1 MNKRPTIRDG
11 LTRWNLEQVR
21 RLYAHLLQRPGPEG
35 RGRVDDH
42 LRVKYQLV
50 NLPRYVELIA
60 VSCTPSGRR
69 TGLICARIFRGHRH
83 ATQAIQRV

>member
-1 MNKRPTIRDG
+1 MNKRPAIRDG

-42 LRVKYQLV
+42 LRVK
-50 NLPRYVELIA
+50 
-60 VSCTPSGRR
+60 
-69 TGLICARIFRGHRH
+69 
-83 ATQAIQRV
+83 

>member
-1 MNKRPTIRDG
+1 MNKRPAIRDG

-60 VSCTPSGRR
+60 VSCTPSGRSR
-69 TGLICARIFRGHRH
+69 FRYLK
-83 ATQAIQRV
+83 ASPNVPLEL